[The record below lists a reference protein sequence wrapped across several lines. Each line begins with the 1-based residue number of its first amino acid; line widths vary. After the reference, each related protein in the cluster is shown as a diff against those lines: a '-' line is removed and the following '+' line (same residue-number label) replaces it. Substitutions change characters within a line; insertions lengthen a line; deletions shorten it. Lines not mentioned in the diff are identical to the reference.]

1 MAAGGVM
8 ALGRCAYRA
17 LGLWRASSD
26 KNAKQMKKAPAANAR
41 AKSAHGVQAGV
52 RAPGA
57 EGG

>member
-1 MAAGGVM
+1 M